1 MDKKVE
7 KFQKTVDLLHDTNL
21 YIIENAENYTRFLK
35 SAAWTYKYRFNDQ
48 VLIYAQKPEAKAVA
62 TLALWNKMGRY
73 VNKGT
78 KSISLLKD
86 KEESGYIRLGH
97 VFDISDT
104 HGKGVY
110 VWDYEKSM
118 EDAVFQHL
126 ENEFDIEGNIK
137 EPFTTLGSCMAILS
151 DGILGGYE
159 DQFEKRG
166 ITIDKQHF
174 QRLVQNSA
182 LYICLER
189 LHMEPEKYFNNTLDF
204 EGLSEYNTS
213 TKIRILGEAVNE
225 MSGAVLGEIEATV
238 KDLIRQ
244 RNMNMEVTR
253 NEKDHIQER
262 RGLPGSEPGIRGER
276 RDGDPG
282 TLREVRKTESKILEG
297 TSTGTLQRSSGRD
310 ETVRTSGGDR
320 QRSEREDRSPD
331 EERTE
336 GQEPSGPEQGSGRLG
351 GSHEHEEADGR
362 GDRPKRTNLR
372 IENGEGT
379 QISIFSSEEAESIK
393 HSAFSF
399 SRSDVERIFRSGSNT
414 EDARMIIAFAYMQG
428 KSEEEIVSLLKE
440 VYHGGFGLQT
450 ADGNMSVWYDDD
462 RIRIAGGNAARYIP
476 YAQFIS
482 WETAAEYIGEML
494 DAGVFATQEEL
505 DHAAEYNREK
515 VAERI
520 LYLYRDLSDTAHD
533 LDYLSVIRDFYEGI
547 FPEDTKRLSEN
558 LLNPAFRLKLSSEL
572 NAFVM
577 AYRSKPDLLRYHFHD
592 TEEAI
597 QKRLDELE
605 LPLEP
610 FASGID
616 EIPSVQSFITDD
628 EIEEDLLKG
637 GIVSGGNE
645 RIFHFFTGEEHSKRE
660 KAEFLKN
667 EYGTGGHSHA
677 LSGARS
683 FEMHNAKGIRYE
695 KDSCKDVLLTWSNVA
710 DRIDELIR
718 EGRYVISQ
726 QEAQETELPEEMEI
740 EESENGKSD
749 DVTVS
754 AADNNDPYDDAIFV
768 DTENETVTW
777 MYYNPD
783 SHAGGQYV
791 TNSLSFDQILEAAEK
806 NNTADDFFVYL
817 ESIAYQTLADVDT
830 EFFEEAEEEFMNN
843 PDFTDCSTETMRA
856 LIGEAGS
863 IRYRYRTG
871 DIIHLEGTDYQ
882 ITETGRTG
890 VQMLPVDFQGFPVF
904 RSESWESL
912 ERLLAS
918 EMQPEIDSPDETPVI
933 VPHNFHITE
942 DDIAYGSKKD
952 KFRANMEAI
961 RVLKECE
968 FDNRFATPEEQEIL
982 SRYVG
987 WGGLADAFDE
997 KNNAWADEF
1006 VELYT
1011 ALSPEEYTAARE
1023 STLTAF
1029 YTPPVVIRAI
1039 YDKLSEM
1046 GFENGNILEPSCG
1059 TGNFI
1064 GLLPEEMEKSKVYG
1078 IEPDPISGQIAKQ
1091 LYQRSDI
1098 QIKGFEETAFP
1109 DNFFD
1114 IAIGN
1119 VPFGNFKIADK
1130 RYDKHNFLIHDY
1142 FFAKTIDKVR
1152 PGGVIAFITSSG
1164 TMDKQNE
1171 AVRKYIARSA
1181 DLIGAVRLPNDT
1193 FYANAGTRTTTDILF
1208 LKKRE
1213 SILDLEPEWVHLSNM
1228 KDAETGEVTS
1238 CKVNSYFVDTN
1249 YETVA
1254 GKMVMR
1260 TNQYGREIPVCIPD
1274 TDAEETFE
1282 EQLQRAM
1289 SHIEGT
1295 YDAAALNDM
1304 LDEETDE
1311 INAETIPADPDVR
1324 NFSYTLHDGNV
1335 YYRENTIMRPVSENR
1350 TRMDRIKGMI
1360 ELRDC
1365 MRELM
1370 ELEKDDYPDE
1380 TISEKQAELNT
1391 LYDEFVEK
1399 YGRINT
1405 RGNKLAFEA
1414 DSSYFLLCSLEEM
1427 DEEGNFKGKA
1437 AIFTK
1442 RTIGYRRVITSVDL
1456 PAEALAVSIS
1466 EKAKVDLE
1474 YMQQLCGKTKEEI
1487 VSDLNGII
1495 FLNPETGSY
1504 ETADEYLSG
1513 NVRKKLEVAK
1523 SYETQDPNTYAG
1535 NVLAL
1540 EKVLPT
1546 PLSASEISV
1555 RLGATWIDPE
1565 YVRQFIFELLEPT
1578 YYEQRYIE
1586 VEYSSVTGNW
1596 HVTKNRDGWNV
1607 NTYSIYGTDRANAYK
1622 IIEDTLNLKVEEI
1635 YDTYEDDEGNKIR
1648 VLNQKETL
1656 LAQEKQN
1663 TIKQRFQEWIWED
1676 PNRREDLTEKYNRL
1690 FNSVR
1695 PREYDGSHI
1704 AFSGMTT
1711 DISLRKHQRDAVA
1724 RILYGRNTLLGH
1736 VVGAGKTFTMVAA
1749 AMESKRL
1756 GLCEKSL
1763 FVVPKHLTMQWASDF
1778 LRLYPSANILVT
1790 TEKDFTAKNRKKFCA
1805 RIATG
1810 DWDAVIMSFQQFE
1823 KIPMSVERQQAM
1835 LTEEIENIEKGI
1847 EELRWARGGR
1857 FTIKQMERTRKS
1869 LKLRLEKLMN
1879 TEKKDDVVTFE
1890 QLGVDRLFID
1900 EAHNYKNLYLYTK
1913 MQNVGGIQQTDV
1925 QKSSDTYMKTR
1936 YISELTQYRGVI
1948 FATGTPISNSMTELY
1963 TMQRYLQYDKLE
1975 ELNLIHFDAWASTFG
1990 ETVTANELKPE
2001 GTGYRTKTRFAKFYN
2016 LPELMNIFKEVADIK
2031 VADVLALDVPKANY
2045 HTISVKP
2052 SEEQKEIV
2060 KMLSERADKVRNKQV
2075 DSSVDNMLTIT
2086 NDGRKLALDQRIID
2100 PALPDF
2106 EGSKVNICAEN
2117 VYKIWKDGEAKRL
2130 TQLVFCDLSTP
2141 KKDNSFNVYDDLK
2154 GKLVTK
2160 GIPENEIAYIHDA
2173 DDDAKKEALFK
2184 KVQNGT
2190 VRVLMGST
2198 AKMGAGMNVQ
2208 ERLIAIHDLDC
2219 PWRPSDLEQRAGR
2232 IVRQGNTNE
2241 EVDIYR
2247 YVTEGTFDAYLYQT
2261 IENKQ
2266 RFISQIMTSKSPVR
2280 SAEDIDEATLS
2291 YAEIKAL
2298 AAGNPLI
2305 KEKMDLDIKLTR
2317 LKTLKSAFL
2326 KQKYALEDS
2335 LMKTYPVK
2343 IKLTREKIEQLV
2355 SDVDTVQK
2363 NMRSEEQG
2371 CEVMSPMTI
2380 NGKVYTDRKEAGKA
2394 LAEVFEPLRKDQTVD
2409 IGMYCGFDISAN
2421 RTFVYNEDM
2430 RFEQVDSIL
2439 LKGAGTYTVKFG
2451 KALTRNI
2458 TRVDE
2463 TLSGFSEKL
2472 EENRDKLEKLIRQQA
2487 DAEKEVNKPFEHEEE
2502 LAECTKR
2509 LTEVNFILEHDS
2521 PKTPEEDTEKSV
2533 SFTVDSSLYC
2543 ESENVDGYATVSL
2556 PEGFV
2561 LDGEN
2566 WSKAF
2571 FVINKDTD
2579 KVENVDGNTVKITM
2593 GNPEYP
2599 VRVMSSTNGSLCNI
2613 EPKQLAEAI
2622 KDHYSRN
2629 ERESCIATSRE
2640 NFDYEL

>member
-1 MDKKVE
+1 MDRKVE
-7 KFQKTVDLLHDTNL
+7 KFQKTADLLHDTKLHIMGN
-21 YIIENAENYTRFLK
+21 YENYSAFLK
-35 SAAWTYKYRFNDQ
+35 SAAWTYKYIFDDQ
-48 VLIYAQKPEAKAVA
+48 VLIHAQKPDAKAVA
-62 TLALWNKMGRY
+62 TLPLWNRMGRY
-73 VNKGT
+73 VNRGAKG
-78 KSISLLKD
+78 IALLRYNKQILNM
-86 KEESGYIRLGH
+86 EYEY
-97 VFDISDT
+97 VFDISNT
-104 HGKGVY
+104 HGRWVNIWNYASEMEEAVKGSLKEAFEIEPDV
-110 VWDYEKSM
+110 
-118 EDAVFQHL
+118 
-126 ENEFDIEGNIK
+126 NDIFPVLSN
-137 EPFTTLGSCMAILS
+137 CVDILS
-151 DGILGGYE
+151 DGVTGGYLSE
-159 DQFEKRG
+159 LENCG
-166 ITIDKQHF
+166 ITAIDENHF
-174 QRLVQNSA
+174 RKIVQNSA
-182 LYICLER
+182 LYITLVR
-189 LHMEPEKYFNNTLDF
+189 LHIDPENYLNRIDFDGLFKYSTDRIISTL
-204 EGLSEYNTS
+204 GA
-213 TKIRILGEAVNE
+213 AVNE
-225 MSGAVLGEIEATV
+225 ISGALLHEIEITV
-238 KDLIRQ
+238 KEIERQTIR
-244 RNMNMEVTR
+244 EVTR
-253 NEKDHIQER
+253 NERDNIQKG
-262 RGLPGSEPGIRGER
+262 RGLSDSEPGSGRERSDENSGTFRKVRETERGISGEASKGDVQLLAGER
-276 RDGDPG
+276 EADRA
-282 TLREVRKTESKILEG
+282 
-297 TSTGTLQRSSGRD
+297 SGRD
-310 ETVRTSGGDR
+310 R
-320 QRSEREDRSPD
+320 QGSEREDGNPD

-336 GQEPSGPEQGSGRLG
+336 GQKPSGSERGSGKLG
-351 GSHEHEEADGR
+351 GGDEYEEADGR
-362 GDRPKRTNLR
+362 RSHPEGADLR
-372 IENGEGT
+372 IENNEGT
-379 QISIFSSEEAESIK
+379 QISIFSSEEAESMK

-399 SRSDVERIFRSGSNT
+399 SENDIKRMLRSGSNMK
-414 EDARMIIAFAYMQG
+414 DSRMIVSFAYMQG
-428 KSEEEIVSLLKE
+428 KPKEEIASLLKE

-450 ADGNMSVWYDDD
+450 ADGNMAVWYGEDG
-462 RIRIAGGNAARYIP
+462 IRIAGGNAARHISH
-476 YAQFIS
+476 AQVIF
-482 WETAAEYIGEML
+482 WEVAAGYIGEML
-494 DAGVFATQEEL
+494 DAGTFAANDEL
-505 DHAAEYNREK
+505 DQAEEYNRMK

-520 LYLYRDLSDTAHD
+520 LYLYHDLSDTAHD
-533 LDYLSVIRDFYEGI
+533 LGYLSVIRDFYVGS
-547 FPEDTKRLSEN
+547 FPKDTERLSEN
-558 LLNPAFRLKLSSEL
+558 LKDPDFRLKLSSEI

-577 AYRSKPDLLRYHFHD
+577 ACELNSDLLRFHYHD
-592 TEEAI
+592 MEAI
-597 QKRLDELE
+597 RKSLDELE
-605 LPLEP
+605 LPLET

-616 EIPSVQSFITDD
+616 EIPSVQSFITND
-628 EIEEDLLKG
+628 EIEEDLLQRGNIFG
-637 GIVSGGNE
+637 GRE
-645 RIFHFFTGEEHSKRE
+645 RIFNFFTGEEHTKGE

-667 EYGTGGHSHA
+667 EYGIGGK
-677 LSGARS
+677 SGNPGPG
-683 FEMHNAKGIRYE
+683 EMHNAKGIRYS
-695 KDSCKDVLLTWSNVA
+695 KDFCEDVLLTWGNVA
-710 DRIDELIR
+710 ERIDELIR

-726 QEAQETELPEEMEI
+726 QEAQEPVQE
-740 EESENGKSD
+740 
-749 DVTVS
+749 
-754 AADNNDPYDDAIFV
+754 
-768 DTENETVTW
+768 TENEPELHTENITE
-777 MYYNPD
+777 N
-783 SHAGGQYV
+783 
-791 TNSLSFDQILEAAEK
+791 IE
-806 NNTADDFFVYL
+806 DDV
-817 ESIAYQTLADVDT
+817 
-830 EFFEEAEEEFMNN
+830 
-843 PDFTDCSTETMRA
+843 R
-856 LIGEAGS
+856 AGS
-863 IRYRYRTG
+863 LRSRYQAG
-871 DIIHLEGTDYQ
+871 DIIHLEGEDYQ
-882 ITETGRTG
+882 ITETGITG
-890 VQMLPVDFQGFPVF
+890 VQMLPVDFQGYPIF

-912 ERLLAS
+912 ERLLAP
-918 EMQPEIDSPDETPVI
+918 EMQPVDISADKTLAVT
-933 VPHNFHITE
+933 PHNFRITE
-942 DDIAYGSKKD
+942 DNIASGSRKD
-952 KFRANMEAI
+952 KFRANIEAI
-961 RVLKECE
+961 RLLKKLDAEG
-968 FDNRFATPEEQEIL
+968 RMATTDEQKIL
-982 SRYVG
+982 SGYVG
-987 WGGLADAFDE
+987 WGGLANAFDE
-997 KNNAWADEF
+997 S
-1006 VELYT
+1006 
-1011 ALSPEEYTAARE
+1011 SPEWKNEYQELKELLTEEEYRTARE

-1046 GFENGNILEPSCG
+1046 GFESGNILEPSCG
-1059 TGNFI
+1059 IGNFI

-1078 IEPDPISGQIAKQ
+1078 IELDPISGKIAKQ
-1091 LYQRSDI
+1091 LYQKSDI
-1098 QIKGFEETAFP
+1098 QVKGFEETAFP

-1171 AVRKYIARSA
+1171 AVRKYIAERA

-1213 SILDLEPEWVHLSNM
+1213 SILDLEPEWVHLSGM

-1238 CKVNSYFVDTN
+1238 CKVNSYFVNTN
-1249 YETVA
+1249 YETAA
-1254 GKMVMR
+1254 GKMVVR

-1274 TDAEETFE
+1274 TDTEETFE

-1295 YDAAALNDM
+1295 YETAAFDYMIDA
-1304 LDEETDE
+1304 EE
-1311 INAETIPADPDVR
+1311 NADTEMETIPADLDVR
-1324 NFSYTLHDGNV
+1324 NYSYTLHDGNV
-1335 YYRENTIMRPVSENR
+1335 YYRENTIMRPVSENKS
-1350 TRMDRIKGMI
+1350 RMERIKGMI

-1370 ELEKDDYPDE
+1370 DLEKDDYPDE
-1380 TISEKQAELNT
+1380 IISEKQAQLNT
-1391 LYDEFVEK
+1391 LYDNFMVK
-1399 YGRINT
+1399 HGYINT
-1405 RGNKLAFEA
+1405 RGNRMAFEA

-1474 YMQQLCGKTKEEI
+1474 YMQQLCGKSREEI

-1495 FLNPETGSY
+1495 FLNPENGAY

-1523 SYETQDPNTYAG
+1523 SYEEQDPDTYAG
-1535 NVLAL
+1535 NVMAL
-1540 EKVLPT
+1540 EKVLPER
-1546 PLSASEISV
+1546 LSASEINV
-1555 RLGATWIDPE
+1555 RLGATWIDSE
-1565 YVRQFIFELLEPT
+1565 YIRQFIFELLEPS
-1578 YYEQRYIE
+1578 YYDQRNIE
-1586 VEYSSVTGNW
+1586 VVYSSVTGNW
-1596 HVTKNRDGWNV
+1596 YVTKNRDLFNV
-1607 NTYSIYGTDRANAYK
+1607 KVKSTYGTERVNAYK
-1622 IIEDTLNLKVEEI
+1622 IIEDTLNLKDEEV

-1663 TIKQRFQEWIWED
+1663 IIKERFVEWIWEEPD
-1676 PNRREDLTEKYNRL
+1676 RREDLTEKYNRL

-1704 AFSGMTT
+1704 AFNGMTT
-1711 DISLRKHQRDAVA
+1711 DISLRKHQQDAVA

-1823 KIPMSVERQQAM
+1823 KIPMSFERQQAM

-1847 EELRWARGGR
+1847 EELRYTRGGR

-1869 LKLRLEKLMN
+1869 LKLRLEKLLN

-1990 ETVTANELKPE
+1990 ETMTTNELKPE

-2031 VADVLALDVPKANY
+2031 TADVLDLDVPKANY

-2052 SEEQKEIV
+2052 SMEQKEIV
-2060 KMLSERADKVRNKQV
+2060 KMLSERADKVRNKEV

-2117 VYKIWKDGEAKRL
+2117 VYRIWKDGETKRL

-2154 GKLVTK
+2154 GKLVSR
-2160 GIPENEIAYIHDA
+2160 GIPEDEIAFIHDA
-2173 DDDAKKEALFK
+2173 DSDAKKEVLFK

-2343 IKLTREKIEQLV
+2343 IKLAREKIEQLT

-2363 NMRSEEQG
+2363 NMLSNGQG
-2371 CEVMSPMTI
+2371 DDVMPPMTI
-2380 NGKVYTDRKEAGKA
+2380 SGKVYTDRKEAGKA

-2409 IGMYCGFDISAN
+2409 IGTYCGFNISAN

-2439 LKGAGTYTVKFG
+2439 LKGVGTYTVKFG

-2458 TRVDE
+2458 TRMDE
-2463 TLSGFSEKL
+2463 TLSGLSEML
-2472 EENRDKLEKLIRQQA
+2472 EENREKLDTLIRQQA
-2487 DAEKEVNKPFEHEEE
+2487 DAEKEVQKPFEHEEE
-2502 LAECTKR
+2502 LEECSRR
-2509 LTEVNFILEHDS
+2509 LTEVNFQLEHDS
-2521 PKTPEEDTEKSV
+2521 PETLEEDAENSA
-2533 SFTVDSSLYC
+2533 SFTIDSSLYR
-2543 ESENVDGYATVSL
+2543 ESDMGGYASVSL

-2561 LDGEN
+2561 LDGED
-2566 WSKAF
+2566 WSKAH
-2571 FVINKDTD
+2571 FVVNKEKDL
-2579 KVENVDGNTVKITM
+2579 VENAADNTVKITM
-2593 GNPEYP
+2593 ENAEYP
-2599 VRVMSSTNGSLCNI
+2599 VRVMSATSGVSCNI
-2613 EPKQLAEAI
+2613 DPKQLAEALRE
-2622 KDHYSRN
+2622 HYSRN
-2629 ERESCIATSRE
+2629 ERESCMATSRCHNTCTE
-2640 NFDYEL
+2640 NGIEL